1 MLPEFKKFIMRGN
14 VLDLAIGVIIGAAFG
29 KIVASMVN
37 DVLMP
42 MIGLAVGKV
51 DFSNLF
57 ISLDRSKSVDTLAA
71 AKAAKVPVL
80 AYGVFINTI
89 IEFLIVA
96 FVIFLIVKQVNRFK
110 KPEEAPAPTKDCPE
124 CCTAI
129 PLAASHRRLKIRAG
143 MVTQTLRRLSEA
155 ANRVT
160 WSTPPNLPV
169 GTYTYFCR
177 IHPFMRGSFRV
188 VR

>member
-1 MLPEFKKFIMRGN
+1 MLSEFKKFIMRGN

-29 KIVASMVN
+29 KIVASLVG

-42 MIGLAVGKV
+42 VIGLAMGKI

-57 ISLDRSKSVDTLAA
+57 INLDSSKPVETLAA

-80 AYGVFINTI
+80 AYGVFLNTM

-96 FVIFLIVKQVNRFK
+96 FVIFLIVKSVNK
-110 KPEEAPAPTKDCPE
+110 LQKPAPAAAPTTKDCPE

-129 PLAASHRRLKIRAG
+129 PLAAKRCPACTSALTA
-143 MVTQTLRRLSEA
+143 
-155 ANRVT
+155 
-160 WSTPPNLPV
+160 
-169 GTYTYFCR
+169 
-177 IHPFMRGSFRV
+177 
-188 VR
+188 